1 MHLAEFLPPAV
12 ATVVYLAFY
21 GRRVRTL
28 ANEGRPVAT
37 WRVACFVSGVLLL
50 AALQIGP
57 LDTLADQR
65 LVAHMLQHILIGDI
79 CSLLVV
85 LGITGPVIQPLL
97 HFRLT
102 RPLRKLA
109 NPLVALFL
117 WALNMYGWHLPAAY
131 QLAIRSDIVHAAEHA
146 CMFWFGSLLWLA
158 LIGPLP
164 KPKWFTGWGRLGYII
179 TVRFAGAVLAN
190 VLIWAS
196 SVLYPTYATTDR
208 PQGVNP
214 LSDQSLAGGVMMI
227 EQIFLTTLLLGWLFY
242 RFSIQDEER
251 QQLLDLAAQRGIELS
266 EDRAARAAAAGAAAR
281 LRERLLS
288 EDGESPDAG
297 QPLNGAPA
305 PAPAPSPRPDTGS

>member
-1 MHLAEFLPPAV
+1 M
-12 ATVVYLAFY
+12 ATVVYLGFY
-21 GRRVRTL
+21 GVRVRTL
-28 ANEGRPVAT
+28 AAEGRPVDT
-37 WRVACFVSGVLLL
+37 WRIACFVSGVLLL
-50 AALQIGP
+50 ATLQIGP
-57 LDTLADQR
+57 LDTLADQM
-65 LVAHMLQHILIGDI
+65 LVAHMVQHIVIGDI

-109 NPLVALFL
+109 HPLVALLL
-117 WALNMYGWHLPAAY
+117 WALNIYGWHLPAAY
-131 QLAIRSDIVHAAEHA
+131 QLAIRSDLVHAAEHA

-179 TVRFAGAVLAN
+179 IVRFSGAVLAN

-196 SVLYPTYATTDR
+196 SVLYPTYKATDAVH
-208 PQGVNP
+208 GLNP

-242 RFSIQDEER
+242 RFSVQDEER
-251 QQLLDLAAQRGIELS
+251 QRLLDLAAQHGVELS
-266 EDRAARAAAAGAAAR
+266 EERAARAAAAGAAGR

-288 EDGESPDAG
+288 EDPDGGAVSG
-297 QPLNGAPA
+297 DLAPA
-305 PAPAPSPRPDTGS
+305 RAPSPRPDTGS